1 MKEGR
6 NRQIRRIAEHLG
18 FMVLDLKMIS
28 FGNFLLDNFNE
39 RDWKIINKLLIQ
51 DEIIKNDL

>member
-6 NRQIRRIAEHLG
+6 NRQIRRIAEHIG
-18 FMVLDLKMIS
+18 FMVLDLKIIL
-28 FGNFLLDNFNE
+28 FGDFSLENLNGG
-39 RDWKIINKLLIQ
+39 DWKIINKLLIQ